1 MIKVSIIYEKN
12 HFQVFN
18 VFSQPKNSRHD
29 SHLNLSNSNE
39 LETVNNSN
47 WKFFI
52 FIEKDKT
59 DLEEYQN

>member
-29 SHLNLSNSNE
+29 SLLNLSNSNE

-47 WKFFI
+47 WKFLFLL
-52 FIEKDKT
+52 KKT
-59 DLEEYQN
+59 

>member
-29 SHLNLSNSNE
+29 SLLNLSNSNE